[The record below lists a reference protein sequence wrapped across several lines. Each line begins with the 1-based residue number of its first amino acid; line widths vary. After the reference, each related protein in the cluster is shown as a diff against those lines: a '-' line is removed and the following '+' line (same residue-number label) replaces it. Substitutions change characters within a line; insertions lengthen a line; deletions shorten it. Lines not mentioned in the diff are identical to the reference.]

1 MLTTTAFFLRFYW
14 HEHCGVNHQCFL
26 TAGFCPEGC
35 SHYISPLPFAAARL
49 LDFLSN
55 HFLTTPATVC
65 CCSDISLLRYPPMWC
80 ENFNQRANNENL
92 PHTAQLFV
100 YKSENS
106 RSKQSGL
113 VLAHLFRTVSSSLHL
128 LQRRLP
134 QSLVGQLQLV
144 SEPAQVPLCFGLDD
158 TQLCVDVL
166 VLICCIF
173 FVLKTQCL
181 AVEIK
186 GADAI
191 PGEFRLKGVLGV
203 LF

>member
-1 MLTTTAFFLRFYW
+1 MCTF
-14 HEHCGVNHQCFL
+14 
-26 TAGFCPEGC
+26 
-35 SHYISPLPFAAARL
+35 
-49 LDFLSN
+49 
-55 HFLTTPATVC
+55 
-65 CCSDISLLRYPPMWC
+65 
-80 ENFNQRANNENL
+80 NFNHRANNLN
-92 PHTAQLFV
+92 PTHTAQLFV
-100 YKSENS
+100 YKSENFQ
-106 RSKQSGL
+106 SKQSRL
-113 VLAHLFRTVSSSLHL
+113 VHLVRTVSSSLHL

-191 PGEFRLKGVLGV
+191 PGEFRLKGFLERYFRWGLTYSLGSLEFILQGVDFLLQVLD
-203 LF
+203 L